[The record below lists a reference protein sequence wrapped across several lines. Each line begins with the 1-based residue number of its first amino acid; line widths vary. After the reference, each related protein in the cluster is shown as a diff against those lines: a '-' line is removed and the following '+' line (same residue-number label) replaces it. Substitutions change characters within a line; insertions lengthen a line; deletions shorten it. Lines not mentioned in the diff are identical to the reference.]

1 MNRAANLLRRLPA
14 VLLLWL
20 LGTVTLAAP
29 PPPSPAPF
37 LWCVHGPE
45 ATHYLLGSMHLLP
58 ASADSLPD
66 ALEQAYDE
74 VDGVVFESDIG
85 ALKSRDM
92 QLQLLA
98 AAHRGEP
105 LQKAVGAALYR
116 RVQAQA
122 RSVGMPM
129 SLCDDYA
136 PWFCAMSLDV
146 YGYRRIGFSDE
157 YGVDEHFY
165 GEAVTDGK
173 TVSWL
178 EPPAQHMALFTAMD
192 AAQSRMMLNAELDET
207 DIASDLPASLYRAW
221 RYDDTARVA
230 ALDQQMRAH
239 YPMLYRRLISA
250 RNRAWMPQ
258 LRRLLDGDSPQMIVV
273 GAAHLVGP
281 DGLVGRLRALGY
293 VVTRGL
299 APQAAPRNVASA
311 AALHTTGLRR

>member
-1 MNRAANLLRRLPA
+1 MTRARSPVRRLP
-14 VLLLWL
+14 VLILLWV
-20 LGTVTLAAP
+20 LGTVTLAAS

-37 LWCVHGPE
+37 LWSVRGPS

-66 ALEQAYDE
+66 ALEEAYDE

-85 ALKSRDM
+85 ALQSREV
-92 QLQLLA
+92 QLQLLTA
-98 AAHRGEP
+98 ARSREP
-105 LQKAVGAALYR
+105 LLKTVGAAMYR
-116 RVQAQA
+116 RVQARA
-122 RSVGMPM
+122 RSLGMPM
-129 SLCDDYA
+129 NLCDGYA

-178 EPPAQHMALFTAMD
+178 EPPAQHLAIFTAMD
-192 AAQSRMMLNAELDET
+192 AAQSRMMLAAELDDS

-221 RYDDTARVA
+221 RYDDTTRIA
-230 ALDQQMRAH
+230 ALDVQMRGH

-281 DGLVGRLRALGY
+281 DGLIERLRALGY

-299 APQAAPRNVASA
+299 APLPTQRNIASA
-311 AALHTTGLRR
+311 APLHPAGLLR